1 MYKIRG
7 KIIDIKNETI
17 TSKAGDQ
24 FEKMYITIEETET
37 GFDHQQQFEIFGKE
51 TIERIEGSN
60 KLAHG
65 QFINIEF
72 YIKSREFKGKFYNA
86 LMVKNIHIE
95 DNVERLSRESM
106 PFN

>member
-17 TSKAGDQ
+17 TSKAGDK
-24 FEKMYITIEETET
+24 FEKMYITIEETNS
-37 GFDHQQQFEIFGKE
+37 GFDHIQQFEIFGKE
-51 TIERIEGSN
+51 TIENIEGSK

-65 QFINIEF
+65 QFINIDF

-86 LMVKNIHIE
+86 LMVKGIHIE
-95 DNVERLSRESM
+95 DSVQRVSEESS
-106 PFN
+106 PF